1 MTKKIFKSILS
12 VALVILLSSL
22 VMIIGV
28 LYDYFRGVQK
38 NQLRTELAFAAEGVE
53 VSGAAYLE
61 GLNDDSCRITLVGE
75 DGTVLYDS
83 VESAEKMGNHADRE
97 EIKEAREY
105 GTGEASRYSSTLT
118 EQTIYI
124 SKLLSDGSVL
134 RVSVSHATVPALVFG
149 MLQPLIVVL
158 LLAFILSS
166 VLAHRLSEKIVEPL
180 SAIDLDKPLENN
192 TYDELAPVLSHI
204 EKQHRQ
210 IARQMYDLDR
220 SRSEFE
226 AVTHNMK
233 EGLVLTSE
241 RGEIISINPS
251 AASFF
256 LGVKPDSAEFY
267 EHEKGCIGKDFLTL
281 DRSRETHELIERAQ
295 ANGEAES
302 RVSRWGRE
310 YQLNASRVLSD
321 GKFTGIVLLIFDVT
335 DKVFAERN
343 RREFTA
349 NVSHELK
356 TPLQSIM
363 GSAELIEN
371 GLVKP
376 EDMKDFSDRIY
387 KEAARLLTLIED
399 IIRLSQLD
407 ENVELAWENLDI
419 AKMASDT
426 AALLR
431 DTAEKKNVIINLDCE
446 PSEIYGVRQLY
457 NEIIYNLCE
466 NAIKYNKDGGSVTVS
481 VHPKNGGIELTVSDT
496 GIGIPPEHRSRV
508 FERFYRVDK
517 SHSKATGG
525 TGLGLSIVK
534 HAVQYLGGQID
545 LTSRVGEGTKITVFF
560 PNKEWELFSPKQ

>member
-53 VSGAAYLE
+53 DSGVSYLE

-241 RGEIISINPS
+241 KGEIISINPS

-376 EDMKDFSDRIY
+376 EDMKEFSDRIY

-446 PSEIYGVRQLY
+446 PTEIYGVRQLY
-457 NEIIYNLCE
+457 SEIIYNLCE

-496 GIGIPPEHRSRV
+496 GIGIPPEHRS
-508 FERFYRVDK
+508 
-517 SHSKATGG
+517 G
-525 TGLGLSIVK
+525 
-534 HAVQYLGGQID
+534 YLQD
-545 LTSRVGEGTKITVFF
+545 STV
-560 PNKEWELFSPKQ
+560 

>member
-53 VSGAAYLE
+53 DGGVSYLE

-83 VESAEKMGNHADRE
+83 VESADKMENHADRE

-241 RGEIISINPS
+241 KGEIISINPS

-446 PSEIYGVRQLY
+446 PTEIYGVRQLY
-457 NEIIYNLCE
+457 SEIIYNLCE

-560 PNKEWELFSPKQ
+560 PNKEWE

>member
-1 MTKKIFKSILS
+1 MTKKIFKSILC

-53 VSGAAYLE
+53 NGGVSYLE

-83 VESAEKMGNHADRE
+83 VESADKMESHADRE

-241 RGEIISINPS
+241 KGEIISINPA

-281 DRSRETHELIERAQ
+281 DRSRETHELLERAQ

-321 GKFTGIVLLIFDVT
+321 GKFTGIVLLVFDVT

-376 EDMKDFSDRIY
+376 EDMKEFSDRIY

-431 DTAEKKNVIINLDCE
+431 DTAEKKNVKINLDCE
-446 PSEIYGVRQLY
+446 PTEIYGVRQLY
-457 NEIIYNLCE
+457 SEIIYNLCE

-560 PNKEWELFSPKQ
+560 PNKEWE

>member
-53 VSGAAYLE
+53 VSGVAYLE

-83 VESAEKMGNHADRE
+83 VESADKMGNHADRE

-241 RGEIISINPS
+241 KGEIISINPS

-256 LGVKPDSAEFY
+256 LGVKPGSAEFY

-446 PSEIYGVRQLY
+446 PTEIYGVRQLY
-457 NEIIYNLCE
+457 SEIIYNLCE

-481 VHPKNGGIELTVSDT
+481 THPKNGGIELTVSDT

-560 PNKEWELFSPKQ
+560 PNKEWE

>member
-53 VSGAAYLE
+53 DSGVSYLE

-241 RGEIISINPS
+241 KGEIISINPS

-376 EDMKDFSDRIY
+376 EDMKEFSDRIY

-426 AALLR
+426 AALLS
-431 DTAEKKNVIINLDCE
+431 DTAEKKNVKINLDCE
-446 PSEIYGVRQLY
+446 PTEIYGVRQLY
-457 NEIIYNLCE
+457 SEIIYNLCE
-466 NAIKYNKDGGSVTVS
+466 NAIKYNKYGGSVTVS
-481 VHPKNGGIELTVSDT
+481 THPKNGGIELTVSDT

-560 PNKEWELFSPKQ
+560 PNKEWE

>member
-53 VSGAAYLE
+53 DGGVSYLE

-83 VESAEKMGNHADRE
+83 VESADKMENHADRE

-241 RGEIISINPS
+241 KGEIISINPS

-281 DRSRETHELIERAQ
+281 DRSRETHELLERAQ
-295 ANGEAES
+295 ANGEAET
-302 RVSRWGRE
+302 RVSRGGRE

-376 EDMKDFSDRIY
+376 EDMKEFSDRIY

-426 AALLR
+426 AALLS
-431 DTAEKKNVIINLDCE
+431 DTAEKKNVKINLDCE
-446 PSEIYGVRQLY
+446 PTEIYGVRQLY
-457 NEIIYNLCE
+457 SEIIYNLCE

-481 VHPKNGGIELTVSDT
+481 VHQKMGGIELTVSDT

-560 PNKEWELFSPKQ
+560 PNKEWE

>member
-53 VSGAAYLE
+53 DSGVSYLE

-83 VESAEKMGNHADRE
+83 VESADKMGNHADRE

-241 RGEIISINPS
+241 KGEIISINPS

-281 DRSRETHELIERAQ
+281 DRSRETHELLERAQ

-376 EDMKDFSDRIY
+376 EDMKEFSDRIY

-446 PSEIYGVRQLY
+446 PTEIYGVRQLY
-457 NEIIYNLCE
+457 SEIIYNLCE

-560 PNKEWELFSPKQ
+560 PNKEWE

>member
-53 VSGAAYLE
+53 DSGVSYLE

-83 VESAEKMGNHADRE
+83 VESADKMGNHADRE

-124 SKLLSDGSVL
+124 AKLLSDGSVL

-241 RGEIISINPS
+241 KGEIISINPS

-446 PSEIYGVRQLY
+446 PTEIYGVRQLY
-457 NEIIYNLCE
+457 SEIIYNLCE

-508 FERFYRVDK
+508 FERFYRIDK

-560 PNKEWELFSPKQ
+560 PNKEWE

>member
-53 VSGAAYLE
+53 VSGVAYLE

-83 VESAEKMGNHADRE
+83 VESADKMGNHADRE

-241 RGEIISINPS
+241 KGEIISINPS

-446 PSEIYGVRQLY
+446 PTEIYGVRQLY
-457 NEIIYNLCE
+457 SEIIYNLCE

-560 PNKEWELFSPKQ
+560 PNKEWE

>member
-134 RVSVSHATVPALVFG
+134 RVSVSHGTVPALVFG

-241 RGEIISINPS
+241 KGEIISINPS

-431 DTAEKKNVIINLDCE
+431 DTAEKKNVKINLDCE
-446 PSEIYGVRQLY
+446 PTEIYGVRQLY
-457 NEIIYNLCE
+457 SEIIYNLCE

-560 PNKEWELFSPKQ
+560 PNKEWE

>member
-53 VSGAAYLE
+53 DGGVSYLE

-83 VESAEKMGNHADRE
+83 VESADKMENHADRE

-241 RGEIISINPS
+241 KGEIISINPS

-376 EDMKDFSDRIY
+376 EDMKEFSDRIY

-446 PSEIYGVRQLY
+446 PTEIYGVRQLY
-457 NEIIYNLCE
+457 SEIIYNLCE

-534 HAVQYLGGQID
+534 HAVQYLGGEID

-560 PNKEWELFSPKQ
+560 PNKEWE

>member
-53 VSGAAYLE
+53 DGGVSYLE

-83 VESAEKMGNHADRE
+83 VESADKMGNHADRE

-446 PSEIYGVRQLY
+446 PTEIYGVRQLY
-457 NEIIYNLCE
+457 SEIIYNLCE

-560 PNKEWELFSPKQ
+560 PNKEWE

>member
-53 VSGAAYLE
+53 DSGVSYLE

-83 VESAEKMGNHADRE
+83 VESADKMGNHADRE

-241 RGEIISINPS
+241 KGEIISINPS

-431 DTAEKKNVIINLDCE
+431 DTAEKKNVKINLDCE
-446 PSEIYGVRQLY
+446 PTEIYGVRQLY
-457 NEIIYNLCE
+457 SEIIYNLCE

-481 VHPKNGGIELTVSDT
+481 THPKNGGIELTVSDT

-560 PNKEWELFSPKQ
+560 PNKEWE

>member
-1 MTKKIFKSILS
+1 MTKKIFKSTLS

-53 VSGAAYLE
+53 DSGVSYLE

-241 RGEIISINPS
+241 KGEIISINPS

-376 EDMKDFSDRIY
+376 EDMKEFSDRIY

-446 PSEIYGVRQLY
+446 PTEIYGVRQLY
-457 NEIIYNLCE
+457 SEIIYNLCE

-545 LTSRVGEGTKITVFF
+545 LTSRVGEGTKITVFSRI
-560 PNKEWELFSPKQ
+560 EDIIV

>member
-53 VSGAAYLE
+53 ESGVSYLE

-83 VESAEKMGNHADRE
+83 VESADKMGNHADRE

-134 RVSVSHATVPALVFG
+134 RVSVSHATVPALVLG

-220 SRSEFE
+220 TRSEFE

-241 RGEIISINPS
+241 KGEIISINPS

-376 EDMKDFSDRIY
+376 EDMKEFSDRIY

-446 PSEIYGVRQLY
+446 PTEIYGVRQLY
-457 NEIIYNLCE
+457 SEIIYNLCE

-481 VHPKNGGIELTVSDT
+481 THPKNGGIELTVSDT

-560 PNKEWELFSPKQ
+560 PNKEWE

>member
-75 DGTVLYDS
+75 DGTVMYDS

-241 RGEIISINPS
+241 KGEIISINPS

-431 DTAEKKNVIINLDCE
+431 DTAEKKNVKINLDCE
-446 PSEIYGVRQLY
+446 PTEIYGVRQLY
-457 NEIIYNLCE
+457 SEIIYNLCE

-560 PNKEWELFSPKQ
+560 PNKEWE

>member
-83 VESAEKMGNHADRE
+83 VESADKMGNHADRE

-134 RVSVSHATVPALVFG
+134 RVSVSYATVPALVFG

-166 VLAHRLSEKIVEPL
+166 VLAHRLSEKIAEPL

-241 RGEIISINPS
+241 KGEIISINPS

-446 PSEIYGVRQLY
+446 PTEIYGVRQLY
-457 NEIIYNLCE
+457 SEIIYNLCE

-560 PNKEWELFSPKQ
+560 PNKEWE

>member
-53 VSGAAYLE
+53 DSGVSYLE

-83 VESAEKMGNHADRE
+83 VESADKMGNHADRE

-376 EDMKDFSDRIY
+376 EDMKEFSDRIY

-431 DTAEKKNVIINLDCE
+431 DTAEKKNVKINLDCE
-446 PSEIYGVRQLY
+446 PTEIYGVRQLY
-457 NEIIYNLCE
+457 SEIIYNLCE

-481 VHPKNGGIELTVSDT
+481 VHPKNSGIELTVSDT

-560 PNKEWELFSPKQ
+560 PNKEAE

>member
-53 VSGAAYLE
+53 ESGVSYLE

-446 PSEIYGVRQLY
+446 PTEIYGVRQLY
-457 NEIIYNLCE
+457 SEIIYNLCE

-560 PNKEWELFSPKQ
+560 PNKEWE

>member
-22 VMIIGV
+22 FMIIGV

-53 VSGAAYLE
+53 ESGVSYLE

-241 RGEIISINPS
+241 KGEIISINPS

-446 PSEIYGVRQLY
+446 PTEIYGVRQLY
-457 NEIIYNLCE
+457 SEIIYNLCE

-481 VHPKNGGIELTVSDT
+481 THPKNGGIELTVSDT

-560 PNKEWELFSPKQ
+560 PNKEWE

>member
-53 VSGAAYLE
+53 DGGVSYLE

-241 RGEIISINPS
+241 KGEIISINPS

-431 DTAEKKNVIINLDCE
+431 DTAEKKNVKINLDCE
-446 PSEIYGVRQLY
+446 PTEIYGVRQLY
-457 NEIIYNLCE
+457 SEIIYNLCE

-481 VHPKNGGIELTVSDT
+481 THPKNGGIELTVSDT

-560 PNKEWELFSPKQ
+560 PNKEWE

>member
-53 VSGAAYLE
+53 VSGVAYLE

-83 VESAEKMGNHADRE
+83 VESADKMGNHADRE

-210 IARQMYDLDR
+210 IARQMYDLDK

-241 RGEIISINPS
+241 KGEIISINPS

-376 EDMKDFSDRIY
+376 EDMKEFSDRIY

-446 PSEIYGVRQLY
+446 PTEIYGVRQLY
-457 NEIIYNLCE
+457 SEIIYNLCE

-560 PNKEWELFSPKQ
+560 PNKEWE

>member
-53 VSGAAYLE
+53 DSGVSYLE

-83 VESAEKMGNHADRE
+83 VESADKMENHADRE

-241 RGEIISINPS
+241 KGEIISINPS

-431 DTAEKKNVIINLDCE
+431 DTAEKKNVKINLDCE
-446 PSEIYGVRQLY
+446 PTEIYGVRQLY
-457 NEIIYNLCE
+457 SEIIYNLCE

-481 VHPKNGGIELTVSDT
+481 THPKNGGIELTVSDT

-560 PNKEWELFSPKQ
+560 PNKEWE

>member
-83 VESAEKMGNHADRE
+83 VESADKMENHADRE

-134 RVSVSHATVPALVFG
+134 RVSVSHATVPAIVFG

-241 RGEIISINPS
+241 KGEIISINPS

-426 AALLR
+426 AALLS
-431 DTAEKKNVIINLDCE
+431 DTAEKKNVKINLDCE
-446 PSEIYGVRQLY
+446 PTEIYGVRQLY
-457 NEIIYNLCE
+457 SEIIYNLCE

-481 VHPKNGGIELTVSDT
+481 THPKNGGIELTVSDT

-560 PNKEWELFSPKQ
+560 PNKEWE

>member
-53 VSGAAYLE
+53 VSGVSYLE

-83 VESAEKMGNHADRE
+83 VESADKMGNHADRE

-241 RGEIISINPS
+241 KGEIISINPS

-431 DTAEKKNVIINLDCE
+431 DTAEKKNVKINLDCE
-446 PSEIYGVRQLY
+446 PTEIYGVRQLY
-457 NEIIYNLCE
+457 SEIIYNLCE

-560 PNKEWELFSPKQ
+560 PNKEWE

>member
-53 VSGAAYLE
+53 DSGVSYLE

-241 RGEIISINPS
+241 KGEIISINPS

-376 EDMKDFSDRIY
+376 EDMKEFSDRIY

-426 AALLR
+426 AALLS
-431 DTAEKKNVIINLDCE
+431 DTAEKKNVKINLDCE
-446 PSEIYGVRQLY
+446 PTEIYGVRQLY
-457 NEIIYNLCE
+457 SEIIYNLCE

-560 PNKEWELFSPKQ
+560 PNKEWE

>member
-53 VSGAAYLE
+53 ESGVSYLE
-61 GLNDDSCRITLVGE
+61 GLNDDSCRITLVRE

-241 RGEIISINPS
+241 KGEIISINPS

-376 EDMKDFSDRIY
+376 EDMKEFSDRIY

-446 PSEIYGVRQLY
+446 PTEIYGVRQLY
-457 NEIIYNLCE
+457 SEIIYNLYE

-560 PNKEWELFSPKQ
+560 PNKEWE

>member
-53 VSGAAYLE
+53 ESGVSYLE

-83 VESAEKMGNHADRE
+83 VESADKIGNHADRE

-241 RGEIISINPS
+241 KGEIISINPS

-446 PSEIYGVRQLY
+446 PTEIYGVRQLY
-457 NEIIYNLCE
+457 SEIIYNLCE

-560 PNKEWELFSPKQ
+560 PNKEWE

>member
-53 VSGAAYLE
+53 VSGVAYLE

-241 RGEIISINPS
+241 KGEIISINPS

-376 EDMKDFSDRIY
+376 EDMKEFSDRIY

-446 PSEIYGVRQLY
+446 PTEIYGVRQLY
-457 NEIIYNLCE
+457 SEIIYNLCE

-481 VHPKNGGIELTVSDT
+481 THPKNGGIELTVSDT

-560 PNKEWELFSPKQ
+560 PNKEWE

>member
-53 VSGAAYLE
+53 VSGVAYLE

-83 VESAEKMGNHADRE
+83 VESADKMGNHADRE

-241 RGEIISINPS
+241 KGEIISINPS

-446 PSEIYGVRQLY
+446 PTEIYGVRQLY
-457 NEIIYNLCE
+457 SEIIYNLCE

-481 VHPKNGGIELTVSDT
+481 THPKNGGIELTVSDT

-560 PNKEWELFSPKQ
+560 TNKEWE

>member
-12 VALVILLSSL
+12 VALVILISSL

-53 VSGAAYLE
+53 ESGVSYLE

-241 RGEIISINPS
+241 KGEIISINPS

-446 PSEIYGVRQLY
+446 PTEIYGVRQLY
-457 NEIIYNLCE
+457 SEIIYNLCE

-481 VHPKNGGIELTVSDT
+481 THPKNGGIELTVSDT

-560 PNKEWELFSPKQ
+560 PNKEWE

>member
-53 VSGAAYLE
+53 VSGVAYLE

-83 VESAEKMGNHADRE
+83 VESADKMGNHADRE

-241 RGEIISINPS
+241 KGEIISINPS

-267 EHEKGCIGKDFLTL
+267 EHEKVCIGKDFLTL

-376 EDMKDFSDRIY
+376 EDMKEFADRIY

-446 PSEIYGVRQLY
+446 PTEIYGVRQLY
-457 NEIIYNLCE
+457 SEIIYNLCE

-560 PNKEWELFSPKQ
+560 PNKEWD

>member
-105 GTGEASRYSSTLT
+105 GMGEASRYSSTLT

-241 RGEIISINPS
+241 KGEIISINPS

-431 DTAEKKNVIINLDCE
+431 DTAEKKNVIINLNCE
-446 PSEIYGVRQLY
+446 PTEIYGVRQLY
-457 NEIIYNLCE
+457 SEIIYNLCE

-481 VHPKNGGIELTVSDT
+481 THPKNGGIELTVSDT

-560 PNKEWELFSPKQ
+560 PNKEWE

>member
-53 VSGAAYLE
+53 DSGVSYLE

-233 EGLVLTSE
+233 EGLVLTSKK
-241 RGEIISINPS
+241 GEIISINPS

-376 EDMKDFSDRIY
+376 EDMKEFSDRIY

-446 PSEIYGVRQLY
+446 PTEIYGVRQLY
-457 NEIIYNLCE
+457 SEIIYNLCE

-560 PNKEWELFSPKQ
+560 PNKEWE

>member
-241 RGEIISINPS
+241 KGEIISINPS

-446 PSEIYGVRQLY
+446 PTEIYGVRQLY
-457 NEIIYNLCE
+457 SEIIYNLCE

-560 PNKEWELFSPKQ
+560 PNKEW

>member
-53 VSGAAYLE
+53 DSGVSYLE

-83 VESAEKMGNHADRE
+83 VESADKMENHADRE

-241 RGEIISINPS
+241 KGEIISINPS

-426 AALLR
+426 AALLS
-431 DTAEKKNVIINLDCE
+431 DTAEKKNVKINLDCE
-446 PSEIYGVRQLY
+446 PTEIYGVRQLY
-457 NEIIYNLCE
+457 SEIIYNLCE

-560 PNKEWELFSPKQ
+560 PNKEWE

>member
-53 VSGAAYLE
+53 DSGVSYLE

-83 VESAEKMGNHADRE
+83 VESADKMGNHADRE

-241 RGEIISINPS
+241 KGEIISINPS

-446 PSEIYGVRQLY
+446 PTEIYGVRQLY
-457 NEIIYNLCE
+457 SEIIYNLCE

-560 PNKEWELFSPKQ
+560 PNKEWE

>member
-22 VMIIGV
+22 FMIIGV

-53 VSGAAYLE
+53 ESGVSYLE

-241 RGEIISINPS
+241 KGEIISINPS

-376 EDMKDFSDRIY
+376 EDMKEFSDRIY

-446 PSEIYGVRQLY
+446 PTEIYGVRQLY
-457 NEIIYNLCE
+457 SEIIYNLCE

-481 VHPKNGGIELTVSDT
+481 THPKNGGIELTVSDT

-560 PNKEWELFSPKQ
+560 PNKEWE